1 MEQDR
6 PPSSGS
12 SGSPSARMGD
22 RRPLRVEA
30 DELALEWR
38 SVQASNSPSVADTA
52 PVPGRLFRDGLLLSG
67 EFWSPTTADPGP
79 IPGRPTLL
87 PLIRPLLFKYL
98 VLLSMETALRR
109 GAFPIFPPSGFSIH
123 QELFPVPSFC
133 TRMKRVWRDRLCRME
148 FCRER
153 KDIKLV
159 SNIQYATLIA
169 LCMLTSF
176 FKATMLKTLRC
187 QYS

>member
-12 SGSPSARMGD
+12 SGSPSARIGD

-38 SVQASNSPSVADTA
+38 SVQASNSPSVPD
-52 PVPGRLFRDGLLLSG
+52 VPPGAGWAFCDGLTWSG
-67 EFWSPTTADPGP
+67 ELWRPTTADPAP

-87 PLIRPLLFKYL
+87 PLIRPLLFEYL
-98 VLLSMETALRR
+98 VLLSMETARRR
-109 GAFPIFPPSGFSIH
+109 GALPIFPPSGFSIH

-133 TRMKRVWRDRLCRME
+133 TRIKRVWRERLCRME
-148 FCRER
+148 FCREIKER
-153 KDIKLV
+153 EDIKLNC
-159 SNIQYATLIA
+159 NI
-169 LCMLTSF
+169 SH
-176 FKATMLKTLRC
+176 KH
-187 QYS
+187 